1 MPNPTPVK
9 AVALFSGGLDSMI
22 ACRLM
27 ADLGVEVTAVWFD
40 IGFGVSDEKRAWLER
55 TAAMSRVKLM
65 IVDITDQFVGEV
77 LFNPKYGYGS
87 AFNPCIDC
95 HANMFRHAEKIRE
108 ALGADFLISG
118 EVLGERPFSQNRQA
132 LDSVAKHS
140 GAREKIVRP
149 LSAKLLPP
157 TQAEIDGLIDRE
169 KMLDLSGRG
178 RKRQIELA
186 AQYGF
191 DDYES
196 PAGGCLYTDPGFG
209 ARIEEQTRHEKPLPS
224 EIKLFRLG
232 RHLRLP
238 GKAKL
243 IIGRNKAENDKI
255 LALNPERFDAIEM
268 PDDLYGPAS
277 LLQKTANEAD
287 RLLAA
292 RIILTYARTDPTQSY
307 TLQIGQQKTTAQPF
321 EEKKSFTNWLI

>member
-1 MPNPTPVK
+1 MTRPPVK

-40 IGFGVSDEKRAWLER
+40 IGFGVNDEKRAWLEK
-55 TAAMSRVKLM
+55 TAAMARAKLM
-65 IVDITDQFVGEV
+65 IVDITDQFVSEI

-95 HANMFRHAEKIRE
+95 HANMFRHAEKFRE
-108 ALGADFLISG
+108 SLGADFLISG

-140 GAREKIVRP
+140 GVREKIVRP

-169 KMLDLSGRG
+169 KLLDLSGRG

-191 DDYES
+191 SDYES
-196 PAGGCLYTDPGFG
+196 PAGGCLYTDPGFS
-209 ARIEEQTRHEKPLPS
+209 ARIEEQAKHALPLPS

-238 GKAKL
+238 GGAKL
-243 IIGRNKAENDKI
+243 IVGRNEAENDRLI
-255 LALNPERFDAIEM
+255 ALNPERFDLINM
-268 PDDLYGPAS
+268 PEELFGPAS
-277 LLQKTANEAD
+277 LLEKSANEAD
-287 RLLAA
+287 RELAV
-292 RIILTYARTDPTQSY
+292 RIILSYSRTQSGQHY
-307 TLQIGQQKTTAQPF
+307 TLHVGHQSVTAQPF
-321 EEKKSFTNWLI
+321 EDKKAFSGLLI